1 MQHKEKGD
9 APNAANPNLN
19 HSKYADYTAK
29 GATAQP
35 SGRLD
40 VTARIAAMA
49 AESATAHI
57 KPHSVLLA
65 ELLESVPAVDFKT
78 ETQTPDDK
86 PVSQRDYRVIT
97 VEKLLELVAA
107 KQWGICKRFD
117 FVYLYNGAYW
127 QTLEKDMLMAF
138 LKDVALKM
146 GVPASVGKDYQ
157 FRRHL
162 HEQFLA
168 DAYLPP
174 APAQDGV
181 TFVNLGNGTLELSP
195 DGEQMRDFQARDFL
209 TYQLPFAYQPGA
221 RAPLFVAFLNR
232 VLPESSLQHILAEYF
247 GYLFTKHL
255 KLEKCLLA
263 YGTGANGKSVLFD
276 VINALL
282 GPEHV
287 ANFTLRQL
295 DEEHNRA
302 LLTNKLA
309 NYGSEIDAR
318 IRADTFK
325 QLVSGEP
332 VQARLKYG
340 NSFMLTNAPKLIFNA
355 NELPR
360 EVEHTPA
367 YFRRFL
373 LMPFDVTIGEREQD
387 VQLAQ
392 KIIARELPGVL
403 NWILAGLRRLL
414 QQGKFSTSE
423 KITEALAE
431 FRKESDSVAMFLDDD
446 VYKVSTSSTAAFKSI
461 YQEYRTYANEN
472 GFRAVSSRQFSKR
485 LAGMGIKSWK
495 SNGAVWL
502 PVVKGV

>member
-1 MQHKEKGD
+1 MLHTPD
-9 APNAANPNLN
+9 TSYAA
-19 HSKYADYTAK
+19 
-29 GATAQP
+29 
-35 SGRLD
+35 RL
-40 VTARIAAMA
+40 TAMA
-49 AESATAHI
+49 EEHATAHI
-57 KPHSVLLA
+57 KPHPILLS
-65 ELLESVPAVDFKT
+65 ELLECVPAVDFKT
-78 ETQTPDDK
+78 ETATPDDK
-86 PVSQRDYRVIT
+86 AVNQRDYRVCA
-97 VEKLLELVAA
+97 VEKLLELVTA
-107 KQWGICKRFD
+107 KQWGMCKRFD

-127 QTLEKDMLMAF
+127 QTLDKDTLMAF

-146 GVPASVGKDYQ
+146 GVPANVGKDYQ

-168 DAYLPP
+168 DAYLPS
-174 APAQDGV
+174 AQTEDNI
-181 TFVNLGNGTLELSP
+181 TLINMQNGTLELSP
-195 DGEQMRDFQARDFL
+195 DSQKRRDFSDKDFL
-209 TYQLPFAYQPGA
+209 TYQLPFAYDSHA
-221 RAPLFVAFLNR
+221 TAPLFAQFLER
-232 VLPESSLQHILAEYF
+232 VLPDVGLRRILAEYF
-247 GYLFTKHL
+247 GYVFTRHL

-263 YGTGANGKSVLFD
+263 YGTGANGKSVLFE

-287 ANFTLRQL
+287 ANFTLAQL

-302 LLTNKLA
+302 LLQTKLL

-373 LMPFDVTIGEREQD
+373 LMPFAIAIPEREQD
-387 VQLAQ
+387 PQLAQ
-392 KIIARELPGVL
+392 KIISRELPGVL
-403 NWILAGLRRLL
+403 NWILEGLRRLL
-414 QQGKFSTSE
+414 RQGKFSESE

-431 FRKESDSVAMFLDDD
+431 FRTESDSVAMFLAEEGYRPDDSQQT
-446 VYKVSTSSTAAFKSI
+446 YYTA
-461 YQEYRTYANEN
+461 QVLCREYRAYCLEAGYRALGRSNFIRRLEAN
-472 GFRAVSSRQFSKR
+472 GVQTTKR
-485 LAGMGIKSWK
+485 NLGKVAFVTKDI
-495 SNGAVWL
+495 
-502 PVVKGV
+502 